1 MLINNMKRFFFSC
14 CSQRKDYQAVSKG
27 LIVFKLEI
35 TEVSCVKNIK
45 NKYNHAILLQDELE
59 VSILLILWNETS
71 KVPTTCDL
79 ENFSLPTLRLFIL
92 KQESKLVL
100 LNNDLEEEI

>member
-1 MLINNMKRFFFSC
+1 MLINTMKRFFFSC

-35 TEVSCVKNIK
+35 TEVSCVKDIRS
-45 NKYNHAILLQDELE
+45 KYSHAILLQDELE
-59 VSILLILWNETS
+59 VSILLIFWNETL

-79 ENFSLPTLRLFIL
+79 KNFSLLTRRLFIL

-100 LNNDLEEEI
+100 LNNDLGEEI